1 MSLHASVDLD
11 NGPLVGPPA
20 PPSGGTDVEAGTAEL
35 ADPGHTRP

>member
-20 PPSGGTDVEAGTAEL
+20 TLRRHDVEAGTAEL
-35 ADPGHTRP
+35 ANPGHTRP